1 MSDYE
6 FGIRPAAREE
16 TERGKVMEFNTKYDE
31 TYTDP
36 EDRKRFLEVEEAAK
50 LLLEKLKIDE
60 NSDE

>member
-16 TERGKVMEFNTKYDE
+16 IERGKVMEFNTKYDE